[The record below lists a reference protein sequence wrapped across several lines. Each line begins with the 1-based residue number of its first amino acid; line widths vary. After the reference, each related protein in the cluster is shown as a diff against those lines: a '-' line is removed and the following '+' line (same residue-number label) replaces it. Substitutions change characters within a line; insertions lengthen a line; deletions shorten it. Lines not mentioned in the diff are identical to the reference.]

1 MTHRH
6 DSAPVA
12 DVPGASA
19 ASAASATRTPA
30 TIARSAMIYLAQ
42 RRLPPTP
49 ENYAIAW
56 ADAGGQGDGLPPGEA
71 ERGARKL
78 RRTERLTAELTELIR
93 TMCDTIA
100 VLADDESWV
109 RGQVEALRTL
119 LAGDVD
125 HVSVAELRALLSQS
139 GQMQQ
144 RIADHRRKALQQLK
158 ATMVDFARVI
168 AGLMET
174 TGSYHDRLSEHAGII
189 EAAASLET
197 LSATVRSLLDDTR
210 DMNEQ
215 VSTTRQ
221 GLDASQRAALTLE
234 REVSRLEHELAAA
247 SAELTTDHLTQT
259 LNRRGLEDAFAS
271 AQRKAKQTRGALS
284 LALIDVDDFKALN
297 DALGHQAGDDAL
309 RHLSLMLKDRLRPND
324 GVARY
329 GGEEFVI
336 LLPGAN
342 LSDAQATLVR
352 LQRELTRHVFMH
364 DERRRFITFSGGVT
378 SVRYDDS
385 MATALARADDAMYRA
400 KREGKNCVRTA

>member
-1 MTHRH
+1 MLKARP
-6 DSAPVA
+6 DSDTVIEAA
-12 DVPGASA
+12 A
-19 ASAASATRTPA
+19 ASAAAAPRTPA

-42 RRLPPTP
+42 KRLPPTP

-56 ADAGGQGDGLPPGEA
+56 AEAGGPGDGLPPGEA

-78 RRTERLTAELTELIR
+78 RRTERLTVELTELIR

-125 HVSVAELRALLSQS
+125 HVSVAELRTLLAQS

-144 RIADHRRKALQQLK
+144 RIAEHRRQALAQLK
-158 ATMVDFARVI
+158 STMVEFARVI
-168 AGLMET
+168 AGLMES
-174 TGSYHDRLSEHAGII
+174 TGAYHDRLAEHAGTI
-189 EAAASLET
+189 EAASSLES
-197 LSATVRSLLDDTR
+197 LSATIRGLLDDTR
-210 DMNEQ
+210 DMNAQ
-215 VSTTRQ
+215 VVTTHQ
-221 GLDASQRAALTLE
+221 GLSASQRMALSLE
-234 REVSRLEHELAAA
+234 REVSRLELELAAA

-259 LNRRGLEDAFAS
+259 LNRRGLEEAFAA
-271 AQRKAKQTRGALS
+271 AQRKAKLTRGALS

-309 RHLSLMLKDRLRPND
+309 KHLSLLLKDRLRPND

-342 LSDAQATLVR
+342 LSDAQTTLVR

-364 DERRRFITFSGGVT
+364 DEQRRFITFSGGVT
-378 SVRYDDS
+378 AVRYDDS